1 MLIALDSIS
10 QTSKSNDT
18 LCLPVSQLKV
28 AINQIEVGKVYYEE
42 LISTKKIVI
51 YQDSI
56 INKKDSLITLHN
68 RTSTKNAN
76 IINNMKRIDSLNKKI
91 IYNQNVDI
99 YIYKSKIRRSKFTT
113 YLIAT
118 LFTLFIIIKK

>member
-1 MLIALDSIS
+1 MLIALESIS
-10 QTSKSNDT
+10 QTSKIIDT
-18 LCLPVSQLKV
+18 ICLPVSQLKI
-28 AINQIEVGKVYYEE
+28 AINQIEIGKLNLEE
-42 LISTKKIVI
+42 LISTKKIVL

-56 INKKDSLITLHN
+56 IFKKDSLISLLN
-68 RTSTKNAN
+68 KASTKNVN

-99 YIYKSKIRRSKFTT
+99 YIYKSKLRKSKFAK

>member
-1 MLIALDSIS
+1 MMLIVSECIS

-42 LISTKKIVI
+42 LISTKKIVL

-56 INKKDSLITLHN
+56 INKKDSLITLN
-68 RTSTKNAN
+68 NKTSTKNAN
-76 IINNMKRIDSLNKKI
+76 IINNMKRIDSLNKKV

-99 YIYKSKIRRSKFTT
+99 YIYKSKLRKSKLVT

-118 LFTLFIIIKK
+118 LFTLYIIFK

>member
-1 MLIALDSIS
+1 MLIALESIS
-10 QTSKSNDT
+10 QTSKIIDT
-18 LCLPVSQLKV
+18 ICLPVSQLKI
-28 AINQIEVGKVYYEE
+28 AINQIEIGKVNLEE
-42 LISTKKIVI
+42 LISTKKIVL

-56 INKKDSLITLHN
+56 IKKKDSLISLLHK
-68 RTSTKNAN
+68 TITKNVN
-76 IINNMKRIDSLNKKI
+76 IISNMKRVDSLKQKI

-99 YIYKSKIRRSKFTT
+99 YIYKSKLRKSKFAK